1 MIPSSE
7 FVINSDGS
15 CFHLHL
21 RPEQLARKIV
31 MCGDPGRVD
40 MIASFFDSKE
50 CEVSSRE
57 FHTITGTYKGKRI
70 TAISH
75 GIGPDNMDIVINEL
89 DALANIDFETRE
101 IKEEHT
107 TLEMVRIGTCGG
119 LQPNVPCGTSIVSG
133 ISIGF
138 DGVLDWYA
146 DRDKVADLD
155 FERALTSYIGYPRR
169 AADPY
174 VVRADEEL
182 AQRICGQDCV
192 MGVTISAVGFY
203 GPQGRVLRLPVASP
217 LLNERIESFEY
228 QGHKI
233 TNYEM
238 ESAPLAGFSRL
249 MGHKAVTVCSVVANR
264 VALNSNPNYKDA
276 MRELVQKVLDRI

>member
-1 MIPSSE
+1 MIASSE

-21 RPEQLARKIV
+21 RPEQLADKVV

-40 MIASFFDSKE
+40 MIASFFESIE
-50 CEVSSRE
+50 CEVTNRE
-57 FHTITGTYKGKRI
+57 FHAVTGTYKGKRI

-75 GIGPDNMDIVINEL
+75 GIGPDNIDIVVNEL
-89 DALANIDFETRE
+89 DALKNLDFETRE
-101 IKEEHT
+101 IKPSLQS
-107 TLEMVRIGTCGG
+107 LEMVRIGTCGG
-119 LQPNVPCGTSIVSG
+119 LQASVPVGTSIVSE

-146 DRDKVADLD
+146 GRDSVSDLE
-155 FERALTSYIGYPRR
+155 FEKALVDYIDYPKK
-169 AADPY
+169 AAAPY
-174 VVRADEEL
+174 VVKADEDL
-182 AQRICGQDCV
+182 AKRICGDDMV

-203 GPQGRVLRLPVASP
+203 GPQGREIRMPIASP
-217 LLNERIESFEY
+217 GINQRIESFEFN
-228 QGHKI
+228 GRRI

-249 MGHKAVTVCSVVANR
+249 LGHKAVTVCSVVANR
-264 VALNSNPNYKDA
+264 VSLNVNVDYKSV
-276 MRELVQKVLDRI
+276 MQNLVVTVLDRL